1 MPNITTNRSYILFA
15 DDTNIFISGKSLR
28 DISIVLNNELNK
40 IDLWLKNN
48 KLSLNVTKHDYNI
61 IREEK

>member
-15 DDTNIFISGKSLR
+15 DDTNIFISGKSLC